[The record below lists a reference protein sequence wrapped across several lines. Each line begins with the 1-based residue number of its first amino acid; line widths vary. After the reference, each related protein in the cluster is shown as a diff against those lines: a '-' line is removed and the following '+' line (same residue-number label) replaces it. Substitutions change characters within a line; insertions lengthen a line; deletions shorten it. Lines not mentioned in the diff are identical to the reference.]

1 MKQICLSNFA
11 GQIIHVQCITLKGDN
26 EDYQEYLDRVNTEI
40 DSQHDIDLE
49 LFDVWNMNMV
59 TKEEIKSINEKDTKD
74 FIKNY
79 NVITMLIRIA
89 SDSVDIKLYHKMI
102 DFACKGLLQSIAK
115 LKKWVNNKKLYEI
128 PLQELFSIIM
138 EHIK

>member
-79 NVITMLIRIA
+79 NVITMLIRDCLRF
-89 SDSVDIKLYHKMI
+89 SRHKT
-102 DFACKGLLQSIAK
+102 L
-115 LKKWVNNKKLYEI
+115 
-128 PLQELFSIIM
+128 P
-138 EHIK
+138 